1 MGDNTTL
8 NRGAWDLPYRD
19 IKNVYVIEGSDD
31 IAYLMVETHGGLHLM
46 VYADEDLDLVLRA
59 MDVLMEAAGIQGV
72 MAVPREDY
80 DGNY

>member
-1 MGDNTTL
+1 MGDNAL
-8 NRGAWDLPYRD
+8 QLGSWDLPYRD

-31 IAYLMVETHGGLHLM
+31 IAYLVVETHGGLHLM
-46 VYADEDLDLVLRA
+46 VYADVDLDLVLHI

-72 MAVPREDY
+72 MAVPRDDY